1 MIDVKK
7 EELAKETNK
16 AILVATRTSQEAK
29 SSESLIDELEE
40 LCQNVG
46 IYTADKIIVNL
57 KEINSQFY
65 VGKGK
70 AEEIADTAKALGAD
84 FIIFDEEISPSQ
96 QRNWERMSNLCVIDR
111 HEIILDIFADRAQT
125 KEATLQVEL
134 AKMEYSLPRLKRAWT
149 HLSRQRGG
157 GVTQRGEGESQ
168 LELDQRMVRAKIAK
182 LKEKL
187 EEVKTQRKLQRKK
200 RQRTPVPC
208 GAIVGYTNAGKS
220 SLLNVLAKSDVL
232 AQDKV
237 FATLDPTTRKLNL
250 PSEQTVLLTDTVGFI
265 RNLPHQFIDAF
276 KATLEE
282 ALEADFLIHVVDSSS
297 EDVFEHIQTTNEV
310 LKELGSKDKDII
322 LAFNKSDLLKD
333 DILKTQL
340 YYQFPDAINIS
351 VKTGDNIDSLL
362 SKIEDII
369 NKHSLVLE
377 LLIPHSD
384 YHIIASLYEMGAI
397 RNKKIEDEGT
407 YLSVKV
413 PKKMLVKLEKYLVK
427 A

>member
-7 EELAKETNK
+7 EELAKEMNR
-16 AILVATRTSQEAK
+16 AILVATRTPQESK

-70 AEEIADTAKALGAD
+70 AEEIVDIAKALGAD

-187 EEVKTQRKLQRKK
+187 EEVKVQRKLQRKK

-340 YYQFPDAINIS
+340 RYQFPDAINIS
-351 VKTGDNIDSLL
+351 VKKHDNIDTLL

-369 NKHSLVLE
+369 NKHSIVLN

-384 YHIIASLYEMGAI
+384 YHVIASLYEMGAI

-413 PKKMLVKLEKYLVK
+413 PKKMRVKLEKYLTK
-427 A
+427 

>member
-1 MIDVKK
+1 MIDLKK
-7 EELAKETNK
+7 EELARETNK
-16 AILVATRTSQEAK
+16 AILVATKNSQESK
-29 SSESLIDELEE
+29 NTESLIDELEE
-40 LCQNVG
+40 LCENVG
-46 IYTADKIIVNL
+46 IYAADKIIVNL
-57 KEINSQFY
+57 KEINPQYY
-65 VGKGK
+65 VGSGK
-70 AEEIADTAKALGAD
+70 AEEIVDIAKALGAD

-96 QRNWERMSNLCVIDR
+96 QRNWEKMSNLCVIDR

-134 AKMEYSLPRLKRAWT
+134 AKLEYSLPRLKRAWT

-187 EEVKTQRKLQRKK
+187 EEVKAQRKLQRKK
-200 RQRTPVPC
+200 RQRMPLPC

-220 SLLNVLAKSDVL
+220 SLLNALANSNVL

-237 FATLDPTTRKLNL
+237 FATLDPTTRKVTL

-310 LKELGSKDKDII
+310 LQELGSKNKDII
-322 LAFNKSDLLKD
+322 LAFNKSDLLTD
-333 DILKTQL
+333 QILKTQL
-340 YYQFPDAINIS
+340 HYQFPNGINIS
-351 VKTGDNIDSLL
+351 VLKKDNIDTLL
-362 SKIEDII
+362 GKIDDII
-369 NKHSLVLE
+369 NKNSIVLE
-377 LLIPHSD
+377 LMIPHSH
-384 YHIIASLYEMGAI
+384 YQIIASLYEIGAI
-397 RNKKIEDEGT
+397 RHKKIEDEGT
-407 YLSVKV
+407 LLNVKV
-413 PKKMLVKLEKYLVK
+413 PKKMLQGLKDYIIES
-427 A
+427 